1 MEELTKESFEEK
13 VSQVEG
19 PVLVDWWGD
28 ACTACKAF
36 MPTME
41 EIAVKYDGKMPMY
54 KFNTSQKGCRR
65 FCIKQRILGLPVI
78 GIYKNGEKVDE
89 VVKET
94 LSRENVEAMIEKHLQ

>member
-13 VSQVEG
+13 VANVPG

-28 ACTACKAF
+28 GCTVCKAF

-41 EIAVKYDGKMPMY
+41 EIEEKYAGKMEMY
-54 KFNTSQKGCRR
+54 KFNTSQKGSRR

-89 VVKET
+89 IIKET